1 MLPPTHNSVLIG
13 MPGAGKSTCGLL
25 LAKQTSRPFMDT
37 DVWIQSLEG
46 CRLQEII
53 DTRGIDA
60 MRAVEER
67 RVLELAV
74 RGHVVAT
81 GGSVVYSPSAM
92 AHLQEEGV
100 VIFLEV
106 GIDVLHRRLGDTAE
120 RGIVR
125 RPGQSFAELY
135 AERLPLYRRYA
146 DHTVVCDHL
155 DHEGVVARL
164 VAVVVEGAPHQG
176 RRPAA
181 ER

>member
-1 MLPPTHNSVLIG
+1 MIPATHNIVLIG

-25 LAKQTSRPFMDT
+25 LAKATSRPFIDT

-46 CRLQEII
+46 CGLQEII
-53 DTRGIDA
+53 DSRGIEA

-74 RGHVVAT
+74 HGHVVAT
-81 GGSVVYSPSAM
+81 GGSVVYSEAAM
-92 AHLQEEGV
+92 VHLKAEAV
-100 VIFLEV
+100 SIFLEV
-106 GIDVLHRRLGDTAE
+106 GLDALHARLGDAAE

-125 RPGQSFAELY
+125 RPEQSFADLY

-146 DHTVVCDHL
+146 DFTVVCDGL

-164 VAVVVEGAPHQG
+164 VALVEA
-176 RRPAA
+176 
-181 ER
+181 

>member
-1 MLPPTHNSVLIG
+1 MLPATHNIVLIG

-25 LAKQTSRPFMDT
+25 LAKQTSRPFIDT

-53 DTRGIDA
+53 DRRGIEA

-67 RVLELAV
+67 RVLELSV

-92 AHLQEEGV
+92 AHLRRGAV
-100 VIFLEV
+100 VIYLEV
-106 GIDVLHRRLGDTAE
+106 GIDALHARLGDAAE

-125 RPGQSFAELY
+125 RPDQSFADLY

-146 DHTVVCDHL
+146 DHTVVCDGL
-155 DHEGVVARL
+155 DHEGVVAGL
-164 VAVVVEGAPHQG
+164 LAVVAG
-176 RRPAA
+176 
-181 ER
+181 

>member
-1 MLPPTHNSVLIG
+1 MLPPTHNIVLIG

-25 LAKQTSRPFMDT
+25 LAKATSRPFIDT

-53 DTRGIDA
+53 DSRGIEA

-67 RVLELAV
+67 RVLELEV
-74 RGHVVAT
+74 TGHVVAT
-81 GGSVVYSPSAM
+81 GGSVVYSERAM
-92 AHLQEEGV
+92 AHLKQGAV
-100 VIFLEV
+100 VVFLEV
-106 GIDVLHRRLGDTAE
+106 GLDVLHARLGDVAE

-125 RPGQSFAELY
+125 RPDQSFADLY

-146 DHTVVCDHL
+146 DHTVVCDGL

-164 VAVVVEGAPHQG
+164 VAVVEG
-176 RRPAA
+176 
-181 ER
+181 

>member
-1 MLPPTHNSVLIG
+1 MTPPNRNLVLIG
-13 MPGAGKSTCGLL
+13 MPGAGKSTCGVL
-25 LAKQTSRPFMDT
+25 LAKAMGRPFIDT

-53 DTRGIDA
+53 DGRGLAA
-60 MRAVEER
+60 MRAVEEQ

-81 GGSVVYSPSAM
+81 GGSVVYSPAAM
-92 AHLQEEGV
+92 RHLRAAGE

-106 GIDVLHRRLGDTAE
+106 GVALLHERLGDAAE

-125 RPGQSFAELY
+125 APGQSFAELY

-146 DHTVVCDHL
+146 DHTIACDGL
-155 DHEGVVARL
+155 DHEGVVA
-164 VAVVVEGAPHQG
+164 AVLEAVGGV
-176 RRPAA
+176 
-181 ER
+181 